1 MRLVSVIKSEYRVF
15 LVNSYLNK
23 MSWHLCFDKMP
34 GQQIFFEHIWV
45 LNGRLLEFLRVDER
59 SEDSY
64 IGHGNFFCRVTFL
77 TRKNP

>member
-1 MRLVSVIKSEYRVF
+1 
-15 LVNSYLNK
+15 

-64 IGHGNFFCRVTFL
+64 IGHGNFFCR
-77 TRKNP
+77 